1 MAGSISQSSHQ
12 YAWRVNRRAIN
23 RRLTAITASVNVA
36 ILAPSIRGTWVACRS
51 TPDGGGGSPII
62 GNTLRV
68 FLMNVSNRAQKR
80 ACFNR
85 TRYAWHTTALE
96 RTLMSSRGGAYEGS
110 HDACAAPKYV
120 SHGRHSLRLHA
131 CSANH
136 SALLSDTQ
144 LS

>member
-68 FLMNVSNRAQKR
+68 FLMNFEQ
-80 ACFNR
+80 
-85 TRYAWHTTALE
+85 
-96 RTLMSSRGGAYEGS
+96 SSKESVLQS
-110 HDACAAPKYV
+110 HEI
-120 SHGRHSLRLHA
+120 RLAHN
-131 CSANH
+131 SARE
-136 SALLSDTQ
+136 DIDV
-144 LS
+144 